1 MSTDHAH
8 LMVLKPVQTSLLVSF
23 RDSVPRNYQ
32 MLSPW
37 RREEASVPVRHAL
50 LEAFGNIGEAAV
62 PVSDKQRR

>member
-8 LMVLKPVQTSLLVSF
+8 LMVDFIVSF
-23 RDSVPRNYQ
+23 HSLRVYRGTAYQ

-37 RREEASVPVRHAL
+37 WRQEASVPVRHAL

-62 PVSDKQRR
+62 SVSDKQRQ